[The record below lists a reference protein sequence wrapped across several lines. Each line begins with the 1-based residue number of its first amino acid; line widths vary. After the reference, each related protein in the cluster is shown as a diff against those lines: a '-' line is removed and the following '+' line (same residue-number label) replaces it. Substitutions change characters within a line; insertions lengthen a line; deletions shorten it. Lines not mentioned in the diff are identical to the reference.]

1 MQAALG
7 PAPYTHACTRARI
20 CTHTHSLTRAMCN
33 AEFWRPGTFPQQTD
47 AWELAKNVR
56 GGGGWRGGGS
66 LAPKKLSDGRELYSA
81 PPLTTPGFPLQV
93 LLPSLRCTWAV
104 GCTPLQA
111 RAYFCAHPQAAIG
124 EPTAIRSPH
133 MSSASAH
140 TCTAPGAQPRLSANT
155 STVVHASTGT
165 RPSGRALLKPGE
177 VRANSHRPRRY
188 SAEAPRARSRSAP
201 WCSSR
206 ALLPVL
212 PLPLSLSLFPQI
224 FSPALPPVESS
235 FSLAHRA

>member
-1 MQAALG
+1 MQNSG
-7 PAPYTHACTRARI
+7 DQTRSPSRP
-20 CTHTHSLTRAMCN
+20 TRGSWQRTC
-33 AEFWRPGTFPQQTD
+33 
-47 AWELAKNVR
+47 V
-56 GGGGWRGGGS
+56 GGVGWRGGGS

-133 MSSASAH
+133 TSSASAH
-140 TCTAPGAQPRLSANT
+140 TCTAPSAQPRLSANT
-155 STVVHASTGT
+155 STVVHACTGA

-177 VRANSHRPRRY
+177 VRANSHRPRRS

-224 FSPALPPVESS
+224 FLPLFLRSSLPSPWPTEPRSPAGTYL
-235 FSLAHRA
+235 